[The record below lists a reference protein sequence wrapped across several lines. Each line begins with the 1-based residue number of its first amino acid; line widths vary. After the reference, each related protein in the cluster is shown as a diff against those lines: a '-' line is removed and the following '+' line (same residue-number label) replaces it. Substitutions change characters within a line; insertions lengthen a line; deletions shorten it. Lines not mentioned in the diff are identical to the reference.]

1 MGTPTIIKFT
11 FDGTEVR
18 NTFPT
23 NSKKMEHCMNIP
35 SLGRYDTEQ
44 WRATTVTC
52 LKAYIISLNTL
63 LEKLETHLIT
73 RIYLTKMMS
82 Q

>member
-1 MGTPTIIKFT
+1 
-11 FDGTEVR
+11 
-18 NTFPT
+18 
-23 NSKKMEHCMNIP
+23 MNIP

-52 LKAYIISLNTL
+52 LKAYIKSLNTL

-73 RIYLTKMMS
+73 RIYTRVWLNVCYKEIEV
-82 Q
+82 